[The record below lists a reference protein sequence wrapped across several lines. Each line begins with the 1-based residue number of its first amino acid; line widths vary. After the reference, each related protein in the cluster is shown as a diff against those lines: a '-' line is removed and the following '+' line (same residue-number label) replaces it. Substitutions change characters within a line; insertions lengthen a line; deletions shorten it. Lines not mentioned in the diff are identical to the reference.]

1 MNKDLENVIK
11 EVGDEIWAHTYCC
24 EIDSLIHHSQDKVD
38 SLVKYRDYT
47 IAQIIELTRIER
59 LFDLKLISLQDK
71 KTLLK
76 EYKEYRELCS
86 RIFSFELTQ
95 FKEKISK
102 DEKSYLRKLDEK
114 LYLRKE
120 ELKTKLFL
128 FGILGDFNFE
138 EAIINEVD
146 KKLKQK
152 VK

>member
-11 EVGDEIWAHTYCC
+11 EVGAEIWAHTYCW
-24 EIDSLIHHSQDKVD
+24 EIDNLICHSQDKVD

-59 LFDLKLISLQDK
+59 LFDLKLISLQNK
-71 KTLLK
+71 KALLG
-76 EYKEYRELCS
+76 EYKEYIELCS
-86 RIFSFELTQ
+86 KIFGFELDQ
-95 FKEKISK
+95 FTDKISK
-102 DEKSYLRKLDEK
+102 DEKLDEK

-120 ELKTKLFL
+120 ELKTKLSL

-146 KKLKQK
+146 NKLKQK

>member
-11 EVGDEIWAHTYCC
+11 EVGTEIWARTYCW

-38 SLVKYRDYT
+38 SLVKYRYYT
-47 IAQIIELTRIER
+47 IDQIIELTRIER

-71 KTLLK
+71 KALLE

-86 RIFSFELTQ
+86 KIFEFELDQ
-95 FKEKISK
+95 FTDKISK
-102 DEKSYLRKLDEK
+102 DKKLDEK

-128 FGILGDFNFE
+128 FGILDDFNFE
-138 EAIINEVD
+138 EAIMNEVD
-146 KKLKQK
+146 NKLKQK

>member
-1 MNKDLENVIK
+1 MDRDLENVVR
-11 EVGDEIWAHTYCC
+11 EVGNELWARTYCW
-24 EIDSLIHHSQDKVD
+24 EIDSLIHHSQDKAD

-71 KTLLK
+71 KTLLE
-76 EYKEYRELCS
+76 EYKEYIELCS
-86 RIFSFELTQ
+86 KIFGFELDQ
-95 FKEKISK
+95 FIGKIFKE
-102 DEKSYLRKLDEK
+102 EKLDEK

-120 ELKTKLFL
+120 ELKTKLVS

-146 KKLKQK
+146 NKLKQK
-152 VK
+152 AK